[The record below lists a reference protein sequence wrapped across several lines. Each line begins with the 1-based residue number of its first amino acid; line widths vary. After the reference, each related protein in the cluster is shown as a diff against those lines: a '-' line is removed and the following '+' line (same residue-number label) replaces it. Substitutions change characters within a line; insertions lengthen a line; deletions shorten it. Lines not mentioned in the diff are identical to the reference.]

1 MRRGKLSA
9 SLVRRR
15 DMTLKEEKFNRRSKK
30 KDILSWVG
38 HVHKV
43 WEVRFLNA

>member
-1 MRRGKLSA
+1 MSA

-15 DMTLKEEKFNRRSKK
+15 DMPLKEEKFNRRSKK
-30 KDILSWVG
+30 KEDILSWVG